1 MTHGSRARPYSQS
14 RWKALACPT
23 LITITF
29 VEEATPHPHPRP
41 PSRAV
46 GTPCTAGRDGNLIP
60 PGDRRNLRESSKDG
74 QDAINQSQE
83 PDVQR
88 RLHEPKLTQSRN
100 TRTTDTRTPPPPP
113 SHPHTEASGE
123 ATVHQTKATASQIS
137 GSHHQVLQ
145 HQYSEDQ

>member
-1 MTHGSRARPYSQS
+1 MESLGLSDINYNHIRGGNHPP
-14 RWKALACPT
+14 PT
-23 LITITF
+23 
-29 VEEATPHPHPRP
+29 PSP

-60 PGDRRNLRESSKDG
+60 PGHRRNLRESSKDG

-100 TRTTDTRTPPPPP
+100 TSTTDTQTPPPPP

-123 ATVHQTKATASQIS
+123 ATVHQTKATASQIWFSSPSVATSILRGPIS
-137 GSHHQVLQ
+137 GRTFVSFKLFI
-145 HQYSEDQ
+145 